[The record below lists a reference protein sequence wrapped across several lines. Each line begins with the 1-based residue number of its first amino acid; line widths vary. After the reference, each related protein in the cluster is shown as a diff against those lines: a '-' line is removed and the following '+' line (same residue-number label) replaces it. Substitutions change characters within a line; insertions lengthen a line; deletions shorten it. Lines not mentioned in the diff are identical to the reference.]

1 MPKPLCS
8 GLVEGGHLKM
18 SKQMD
23 LILLNRESE
32 IARLQDQLE
41 ALARQ
46 HGLPTKVLHEIQLA
60 VEEHLTN
67 ILLYAYADEF
77 EHQIHVQLRLGT
89 DDVWIQVED
98 DGRPFNPLDFPAPDL
113 SAPLEQRPIGGLGIH
128 MIRKSMD
135 RIEYRRD
142 DGKNVLVMT
151 KQIKAPIP

>member
-1 MPKPLCS
+1 
-8 GLVEGGHLKM
+8 M

-46 HGLPTKVLHEIQLA
+46 QGLPAKVWHEIQLA
-60 VEEHLTN
+60 LEEHLTN
-67 ILLYAYADEF
+67 IVHYAYTDER
-77 EHQIHVQLRLGT
+77 EHQIRVQLRLEAG
-89 DDVWIQVED
+89 DVWIQVED

-113 SAPLEQRPIGGLGIH
+113 SVPLEQRPIGGLGIH
-128 MIRKSMD
+128 MIRRSMD
-135 RIEYRRD
+135 RIEYCRG

-151 KQIKAPIP
+151 KRIKAPTP